1 MTIERLDGPGSS
13 EDPERVLYSDVC
25 LGCAHFRAELFGS
38 SGRQTCEAFP
48 KEIPAPIWNGQNR
61 HRRPYPGDRGIVYE
75 PLLEA
80 SRGLPA
86 G

>member
-1 MTIERLDGPGSS
+1 MLDRLDGPGSS
-13 EDPERVLYSDVC
+13 EEPGRRILSPVC
-25 LGCAHFRAELFGS
+25 LGCARLVEGTE
-38 SGRQTCEAFP
+38 TCEAFP
-48 KEIPAPIWNGQNR
+48 NRIPDAIWNGHNT